1 MPLDLPLNSVNE
13 KLPTVTDDLILWLR
27 EVYPDKMPPRTETLD
42 EIMFKQGQISVVKAL
57 ESINEELKNVPR

>member
-27 EVYPDKMPPRTETLD
+27 EVYPDKMPDRAETLD
-42 EIMFKQGQISVVKAL
+42 EVRFKQGQVSVVKAL